1 MRLHPLGSGLISGL
15 PAGSK
20 EFYHPKRGNQ
30 AKSKAPLF
38 SAGNLFL
45 YDPPWKD
52 FETLPLTGMP
62 ELSMNKKKA
71 EIFTRDG
78 ERMIRTIF
86 AWTVGLTAT
95 VILGIAA
102 ILLSLFDSAGN
113 LSHLAARLWGKIQL
127 RTTGSRVTMQ
137 GLEYLDPRQ
146 SYILVS
152 NHQSFFD
159 IFSLLGY
166 LPLQFRWIAK
176 AELFR
181 IPLLGWA
188 MSRAGYIPIERG
200 SPKKAY
206 RSMIAAAE
214 KVRNGVSVLIFPE
227 GTRSPDGNLQP
238 FKKGVFLLAL
248 KSQAPILPVAIR
260 GTRDIMRKNDW
271 RTYPGHVE
279 IRIFPSIETTGFST
293 AKEDELSEKVRNTL
307 LRHLTN

>member
-1 MRLHPLGSGLISGL
+1 
-15 PAGSK
+15 
-20 EFYHPKRGNQ
+20 
-30 AKSKAPLF
+30 
-38 SAGNLFL
+38 
-45 YDPPWKD
+45 
-52 FETLPLTGMP
+52 
-62 ELSMNKKKA
+62 
-71 EIFTRDG
+71 
-78 ERMIRTIF
+78 
-86 AWTVGLTAT
+86 
-95 VILGIAA
+95 
-102 ILLSLFDSAGN
+102 
-113 LSHLAARLWGKIQL
+113 
-127 RTTGSRVTMQ
+127 MQ
-137 GLEYLDPRQ
+137 GLEYLDPRK

-188 MSRAGYIPIERG
+188 MSRTGYIRIDRE

-238 FKKGVFLLAL
+238 FKKGVFLIAL
-248 KSQAPILPVAIR
+248 KSQAPILPIAIR
-260 GTRDIMRKNDW
+260 GTREIMRKNDW

-279 IRIFPSIETTGFST
+279 IRIFPSIETAGFST
-293 AKEDELSEKVRNTL
+293 AKEAELSEQVRNTL